1 MNLKSRLFRF
11 VATCLLLALAGCG
24 GGGGERDGGTP
35 STGQVV
41 GTAGGT
47 VLGPNGASVVIPAGA
62 LASDVT
68 INVAQTSAG
77 SPPLPGGFTA
87 LGQMFAFTPHG
98 TSFAVPVMVT
108 MPFDPALVPAGVTPE
123 LYKTNAQN
131 EWVPVPGAVFSATS
145 VTAQFTG
152 FSHAQ
157 PMQGVKRGDP
167 IRVWTM
173 SPDRAEETKG
183 PRLDCTGHP
192 APLPSNCGE
201 LLDLG
206 GEIHETRTFATET
219 IFPLDADPATT
230 LEAFSSADGV
240 TFWVSAEDVG
250 MAELRQSQ
258 KFIKQHLNDTLQF
271 VVTQGRLEAVDGNQI
286 PSADECPRGLDLTV
300 CHPMEAFISYEAVAS
315 TPTGNLLLD
324 AAGAP
329 ALDTAGYASFHG
341 RAGLWSSELFIG
353 RSAEHTSVAWTKAA
367 FEYTN
372 TELGNASDRHPLAR
386 LIGPLVFK
394 VDLSRLKVGDD
405 FRVVTTLR
413 AYASNRRGRESAI
426 AAYLRDPAKS
436 GGSSMVFTGLLPVSD
451 TAPVPPLIRPA
462 AACSTGPDPAAG
474 VLQFSAANYAVLEA
488 RFGALNSNG
497 VFVTRT
503 QGSKGAVSATLSA
516 GGGTATNGLHYRLL
530 NTSVH
535 FADGDTEPRLVN
547 LDILDN
553 TNNEPDTTV
562 NVTLSAPGGCATL
575 GALANAV
582 VTILD
587 DDRLPPPPPP
597 SGLDPSF
604 GVAGKADTTER
615 GNASTAFGGD
625 RSGMALQADGKI
637 VMVGGTF
644 TDFILARFNADGSID
659 SNFGVDGKVRTDM
672 GSGLK
677 LEEALAVAVQSDGR
691 IVVAGYTS
699 IPAQPPAPQLPPTFA
714 IARYNSDGSLDT
726 SFGTGGRVS
735 GSVNG
740 IARAV
745 AIQPDGKIVL
755 AGDFERA
762 LSNGE
767 FVSDFTLARFNANG
781 SLDMPFGT
789 SGTGQVAI
797 DIGNAANSGLNLV
810 LQANGAIVVS
820 GKPLGD
826 QPGFDHTDVM
836 RFNANGTPDAS
847 FGTGGKLTLAGVDVG
862 QGLVLQP
869 DGKLVLVGTLL
880 QTAAPATSRFVLMRL
895 KPDGSP
901 DTSFGTAGTVNTAL
915 SENASASGMALQADG
930 KLVVVGTRALA
941 ANANFIVARYSASG
955 ALDTSFGNGT
965 GSLSIDFFGFT
976 DIGENVLVQ
985 PDGKIVVGGR
995 ATHNFN
1001 GYGVARINP

>member
-1 MNLKSRLFRF
+1 MNLRSRLFRF
-11 VATCLLLALAGCG
+11 AATCLVLALGACG
-24 GGGGERDGGTP
+24 GGGDDGNGGTP

-41 GTAGGT
+41 GAAGGT
-47 VLGPNGASVVIPAGA
+47 VSGPNGAKVVIPAGA

-68 INVAQTSAG
+68 INVAQTAAG
-77 SPPLPGGFTA
+77 SPALPGGVTA
-87 LGQMFAFTPHG
+87 LGPMFAFTPHG
-98 TSFAVPVMVT
+98 TSFAMPATVT
-108 MPFDPALVPAGVTPE
+108 LPFDPTLVPAGVTPE

-131 EWVPVPGAVFSATS
+131 EWVPVPGAVFTATS

-157 PMQGVKRGDP
+157 PVQGVRRGDP
-167 IRVWTM
+167 IRLWTM

-183 PRLDCTGHP
+183 PLLDCTGRP

-201 LLDLG
+201 PLDLG
-206 GEIHETRTFATET
+206 GEIHEIRTFSTDPV
-219 IFPLDADPATT
+219 FSLDDDPARP

-271 VVTQGRLEAVDGNQI
+271 VVTQGRLEAVDGNQV
-286 PSADECPRGLDLTV
+286 PSDDECPRGLDLAV

-341 RAGLWSSELFIG
+341 RAGLWSDLFIG
-353 RSAEHTSVAWTKAA
+353 RSAEHTTVAWTKAA

-372 TELGNASDRHPLAR
+372 TELGAASDRHPLAR
-386 LIGPLVFK
+386 LVRPLVFK
-394 VDLSRLKVGDD
+394 VDLSRLNVGDD

-413 AYASNRRGRESAI
+413 ADASNRRGRESAI

-436 GGSSMVFTGLLPVSD
+436 GGGTMVFTGLLPVSD
-451 TAPVPPLIRPA
+451 TSPVPPMIRPA
-462 AACSTGPDPAAG
+462 AACGTGPDPAAG
-474 VLQFSAANYAVLEA
+474 VLQFSAATYAVLEA

-547 LDILDN
+547 LDILQN
-553 TNNEPDTTV
+553 TSNEPDTTV

-575 GALANAV
+575 GARANAV

-644 TDFILARFNADGSID
+644 TDFILARFNADGSLD
-659 SNFGVDGKVRTDM
+659 TGFGVDGKVRTDM

-691 IVVAGYTS
+691 IVVAGHTS

-726 SFGTGGRVS
+726 SFGTGGKVS

-755 AGDFERA
+755 AGDFERV

-767 FVSDFTLARFNANG
+767 IVSDFTLARFNANG

-789 SGTGQVAI
+789 SGTGQVAT

-810 LQANGAIVVS
+810 LQANGAMVVS
-820 GKPLGD
+820 GKPLGN
-826 QPGFDHTDVM
+826 QPGFDHTDVV
-836 RFNANGTPDAS
+836 RYNANGTPDTS
-847 FGTGGKLTLAGVDVG
+847 FGNGGKLTLAGVDVG
-862 QGLVLQP
+862 QGLVVQP
-869 DGKLVLVGTLL
+869 DGKLVLVGTML
-880 QTAAPATSRFVLMRL
+880 QAAAPATSRFVLMRL
-895 KPDGSP
+895 MADGSP
-901 DTSFGTAGTVNTAL
+901 DTSFGTAGTASTAL
-915 SENASASGMALQADG
+915 SENASASGLALQADG
-930 KLVVVGTRALA
+930 KLVVVGTRALS
-941 ANANFIVARYSASG
+941 ANPNFIVARYNTNG

-965 GSLSIDFFGFT
+965 GSLSVDFFGFA

-985 PDGKIVVGGR
+985 PDGKIVVSGQ
-995 ATHNFN
+995 ATHNVG
-1001 GYGVARINP
+1001 GYGLARINP